1 MNDSVVDKLDELK
14 NKYYETHKKNT
25 FFKNSQKQEL
35 ANMILTQV
43 SMEDLLHRTTYIIE
57 NTNCVYIDY
66 TVLKTY
72 INDNTYEITV
82 KYMCDLFK
90 QCIENYGNYECHL
103 NLLSLT
109 VSACERNKGIFNY
122 IFIECHKSNDIY
134 TTLLKTFYIYNTPS
148 TMSNIIKLLTPLMS
162 PLVKQKIKLFDKIE
176 SPALIQSLHQN
187 I

>member
-1 MNDSVVDKLDELK
+1 
-14 NKYYETHKKNT
+14 
-25 FFKNSQKQEL
+25 
-35 ANMILTQV
+35 
-43 SMEDLLHRTTYIIE
+43 
-57 NTNCVYIDY
+57 
-66 TVLKTY
+66 
-72 INDNTYEITV
+72 
-82 KYMCDLFK
+82 MCDLFK
-90 QCIENYGNYECHL
+90 QCIEKYGNYECHL

-162 PLVKQKIKLFDKIE
+162 PIVKQKIKLFDKIE